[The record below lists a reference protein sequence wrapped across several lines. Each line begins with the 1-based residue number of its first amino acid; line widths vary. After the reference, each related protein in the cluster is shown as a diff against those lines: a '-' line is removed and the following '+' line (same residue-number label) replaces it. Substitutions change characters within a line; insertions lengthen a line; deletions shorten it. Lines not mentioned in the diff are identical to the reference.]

1 MIHKSPLLVATTA
14 LPAFALLV
22 LLAAGCNSSGQQN
35 VPAAPEREIRPI
47 EDLVEA
53 TKKPEPIG
61 KFLVDVS
68 SAILAWNNLTLAAT
82 TEAEKSRARLVE
94 THLTTVTH
102 QRRAELV
109 AELEN
114 GPLNNRQVAATALG
128 FTHDVEAQSPL
139 IAALADPHDEVV
151 GNALLGLWLLGRA
164 DTPLDKICP
173 LLGNMNNEKVRSNA
187 ALLMASLTE
196 KGARDACVLPAARIA
211 VLDSSPSVR
220 THAVYILANCADV
233 DSLQALLDRL
243 YDETP
248 IVVSAAGRAL
258 SYLTRQE
265 PRVKGPAARGL
276 VKAWIATNDEPQK
289 SSMFRNLV
297 DMAQGNFGSDE
308 KEWAKWA
315 DRLP

>member
-1 MIHKSPLLVATTA
+1 MIHHSRPMVLATA
-14 LPAFALLV
+14 LPAFV
-22 LLAAGCNSSGQQN
+22 LFLAVAACNSSGQQN
-35 VPAAPEREIRPI
+35 VPDAPDREIRPI
-47 EDLVEA
+47 EELVEA
-53 TKKPEPIG
+53 TKKPDSIG

-68 SAILAWNNLTLAAT
+68 SAITAWNNLTLAAT

-94 THLTTVTH
+94 THLSTVTH
-102 QRRAELV
+102 QRRAELIT
-109 AELEN
+109 ELEK

-173 LLGNMNNEKVRSNA
+173 LLGNMNSEKVRSNA

-196 KGARDACVLPAARIA
+196 KGARDACVLPSARIA
-211 VLDSSPSVR
+211 VLDTSASVR
-220 THAVYILANCADV
+220 THAVYILANCADA

-243 YDETP
+243 YDDTT

-258 SYLTRQE
+258 TYLARQE

-276 VKAWIATNDEPQK
+276 VKCWIAARDEAKK
-289 SSMFRNLV
+289 SAMFRNMV
-297 DMAQGNFGSDE
+297 DMAAANFGSDE